1 MTTVLFPTTWL
12 TANPIE
18 NLKSPLQKY
27 CIIIIISSK
36 IWSSLVYCHAM
47 LWNSVPSIRY
57 QEASQWTGSSTFNL
71 IHSLDPS
78 SSDSTQLL
86 WINQFKHPL
95 PIRAIGTVDAIPECR
110 LREQA
115 SASP

>member
-1 MTTVLFPTTWL
+1 LTTVLFPTTWL

-47 LWNSVPSIRY
+47 LLEFRSFNPLSGGIAVDNFVDIQPHPF
-57 QEASQWTGSSTFNL
+57 TGS
-71 IHSLDPS
+71 
-78 SSDSTQLL
+78 Q
-86 WINQFKHPL
+86 Q
-95 PIRAIGTVDAIPECR
+95 
-110 LREQA
+110 Q
-115 SASP
+115 